1 MRFYSVLFLSA
12 CLTLSFISSACRSP
26 RSNLEFSPAMAQT
39 FETFIEKPADAAN
52 AKQYSEIEGYM
63 MTTLTKHFA
72 QQGLSARIL
81 TSPAE
86 HKPSPNN
93 KLLVIKLVSYSR
105 VGYASSLVIQVTLK
119 DGSSVLTSWQ
129 DTVQTSRPGVTLVN
143 VLNQKIALNL
153 KKYYA
158 PSNSAPSRVP
168 AAAQ

>member
-26 RSNLEFSPAMAQT
+26 RANLEFSPAMAQT
-39 FETFIEKPADAAN
+39 FETFIEKPAEAAN
-52 AKQYSEIEGYM
+52 SKQFSEIESYM
-63 MTTLTKHFA
+63 MSTLTKHFA

-81 TSPAE
+81 TNPSE

-93 KLLVIKLVSYSR
+93 KLLVIKLISYSR

-119 DGSSVLTSWQ
+119 DGSTVLTSWQ
-129 DTVQTSRPGVTLVN
+129 DSAQTSRPGVTLVN

-153 KKYYA
+153 KKYYSPSTPA
-158 PSNSAPSRVP
+158 PARVP